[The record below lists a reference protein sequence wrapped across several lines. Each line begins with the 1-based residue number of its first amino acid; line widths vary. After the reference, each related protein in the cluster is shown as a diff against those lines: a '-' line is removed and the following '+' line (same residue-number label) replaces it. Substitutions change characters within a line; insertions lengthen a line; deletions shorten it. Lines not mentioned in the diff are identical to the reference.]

1 MGSLYRPD
9 SISWRVNQE
18 SALLLAGGRALLM
31 QLAHPAVAAG
41 VAEHSDFPHRALAR
55 LLRTLNLFLALNFGD
70 RQQVL
75 AAARRINQVHSG
87 IHGPGYTAA
96 QPRLLLWVQATLID
110 SALVAY
116 ETFVRSLLAPQREIY
131 YWEAQRVGR
140 LLGIPPA
147 TYPPDLADFE
157 RYLEEMIGGPELR
170 VDDRARQLAAAVVR
184 PPIRGVP
191 GFAWAPFQA
200 VTAGL
205 LPERLRQDYGL
216 PWGTPQRL
224 LFGTL
229 RRGVPRLLPLL
240 PNTLRVIPAARPSA
254 RLE

>member
-1 MGSLYRPD
+1 MGTLYRPD
-9 SISWRVNQE
+9 SVSWRVNQE

-41 VAEHSDFPHRALAR
+41 VAEHSDFPRRALSR
-55 LLRTLNLFLALNFGD
+55 LVRTLGLFLALNFGD
-70 RQQVL
+70 REQAL
-75 AAARRINQVHSG
+75 AAARRINQVHRG
-87 IHGPGYTAA
+87 IHGDGYAA
-96 QPRLLLWVQATLID
+96 SQPRLLLWVQATLID

-116 ETFVRSLLAPQREIY
+116 ETFVQTLPAPQREVY

-157 RYLEEMIGGPELR
+157 RYLEDMIAGPELL
-170 VDDRARQLAAAVVR
+170 VDDRARKLGAAVVR

-205 LPERLRQDYGL
+205 LPDRLREDYGL
-216 PWGTPQRL
+216 PWGTRQRA
-224 LFGTL
+224 LFGTI

-240 PNTLRVIPAARPSA
+240 PNTLRMIPAARPA
-254 RLE
+254 RPLQ